1 MNRMP
6 LIVLL
11 LGLGAGAR
19 AGQVEIVDA
28 VLVRDAASWNASVT
42 LRHAD
47 TGWKHYADAWRVVDA
62 EGREL
67 GKRVLYHPHVKEQ
80 PFTRSLHGI
89 AIPPGTRFVWIEA
102 HDNVHGWARTR
113 LRLRLDWVMGRST
126 VAGRETRSAPRKG
139 KARRKDAKAKE
150 RRDGQA
156 RSLH

>member
-1 MNRMP
+1 VNRMP

-11 LGLGAGAR
+11 LGLGAGAQ
-19 AGQVEIVDA
+19 AGQAEIVDA

-67 GKRVLYHPHVKEQ
+67 GKRVLHHPHVKEQ
-80 PFTRSLHGI
+80 PFTRSLRGI
-89 AIPPGTRFVWIEA
+89 AIPAGTRFVWIEA
-102 HDNVHGWARTR
+102 HDNLHGWARSR

-139 KARRKDAKAKE
+139 KEPLKGAKTKE
-150 RRDGQA
+150 SSNR
-156 RSLH
+156 